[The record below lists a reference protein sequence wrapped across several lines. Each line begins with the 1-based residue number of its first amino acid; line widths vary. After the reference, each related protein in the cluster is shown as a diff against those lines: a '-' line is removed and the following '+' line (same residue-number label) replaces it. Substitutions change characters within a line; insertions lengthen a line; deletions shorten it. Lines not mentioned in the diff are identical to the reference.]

1 MGEKVRAKTAAQEH
15 EKLGRARVFAKY
27 GVEFGGHG

>member
-15 EKLGRARVFAKY
+15 EKLGRARVFAKF